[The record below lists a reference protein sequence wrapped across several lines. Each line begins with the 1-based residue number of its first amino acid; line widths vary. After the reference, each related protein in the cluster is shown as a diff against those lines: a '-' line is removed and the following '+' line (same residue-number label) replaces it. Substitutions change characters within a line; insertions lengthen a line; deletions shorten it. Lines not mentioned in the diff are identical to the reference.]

1 LRDVILLHDW
11 WAANAGNVTPEDMK
25 MTDEQFMAF
34 RRRCNK
40 VSYNLRKN
48 QYSQLLA
55 VKKDRTQRRI
65 SELEDIIKDRK
76 TLHWDD
82 KYGQEAVRDEGEEEW
97 TLAKVDAK
105 ARERIRLLAMAEDI
119 IDESEQERS
128 IGNASPT
135 RKTLNKRRISSFV
148 NVELEDEDVSNRAVV
163 PTKRQLARR
172 RLMEEVVK
180 ADATYK
186 ECAKLEKQYK
196 EDSKQLVNRTVNY
209 LKSLGLIETE
219 SDIERLAT
227 LSSAK
232 HNPEV
237 SQMWMN
243 EIQEQRKSL
252 DSAMELMKGQRKSLQ
267 SIIDNVAK
275 MEEKIKELK
284 QKNKRIF
291 DICMKSGKKVKGVDR
306 QVRSRMLMDKLNNEQ
321 RIFELKSLVKKAKS
335 QHLEDFSALEKM
347 RKDVDEKQ
355 STYDQKVREFKT
367 DIGLTQE
374 VIDNLMVGIY
384 NKFQDEILEHSKRN
398 KK

>member
-1 LRDVILLHDW
+1 
-11 WAANAGNVTPEDMK
+11 
-25 MTDEQFMAF
+25 
-34 RRRCNK
+34 
-40 VSYNLRKN
+40 
-48 QYSQLLA
+48 
-55 VKKDRTQRRI
+55 
-65 SELEDIIKDRK
+65 
-76 TLHWDD
+76 
-82 KYGQEAVRDEGEEEW
+82 
-97 TLAKVDAK
+97 
-105 ARERIRLLAMAEDI
+105 
-119 IDESEQERS
+119 
-128 IGNASPT
+128 
-135 RKTLNKRRISSFV
+135 
-148 NVELEDEDVSNRAVV
+148 
-163 PTKRQLARR
+163 
-172 RLMEEVVK
+172 MEEVVK

-186 ECAKLEKQYK
+186 ECVKLEKQYK

-219 SDIERLAT
+219 ADIERLAT

-232 HNPEV
+232 QNQEV
-237 SQMWMN
+237 SQRWMN
-243 EIQEQRKSL
+243 EIQEQMESL

-306 QVRSRMLMDKLNNEQ
+306 QVRNRMLMDKLNNEQ

-355 STYDQKVREFKT
+355 STYDQKVRDFKS
-367 DIGLTQE
+367 DIGLTNE
-374 VIDNLMVGIY
+374 TIDNLMVGIY
-384 NKFQDEILEHSKRN
+384 NKFQGEILEHSKRN

>member
-1 LRDVILLHDW
+1 MKRDRS
-11 WAANAGNVTPEDMK
+11 E
-25 MTDEQFMAF
+25 
-34 RRRCNK
+34 
-40 VSYNLRKN
+40 
-48 QYSQLLA
+48 
-55 VKKDRTQRRI
+55 RRI

-82 KYGQEAVRDEGEEEW
+82 KYGKDAIRDEGEEKWSVE
-97 TLAKVDAK
+97 KVNAK

-128 IGNASPT
+128 IGYASPT
-135 RKTLNKRRISSFV
+135 KETLNRRRIASF
-148 NVELEDEDVSNRAVV
+148 
-163 PTKRQLARR
+163 
-172 RLMEEVVK
+172 MEEVVK

-186 ECAKLEKQYK
+186 ECVKLEKQYK

-232 HNPEV
+232 QNPEV
-237 SQMWMN
+237 SQMWMK
-243 EIQEQRKSL
+243 EIQEQRESL

-306 QVRSRMLMDKLNNEQ
+306 QVRNRMLMDKLNNEQ

-367 DIGLTQE
+367 DIGLTTD
-374 VIDNLMVGIY
+374 VVNNLMVGIY

>member
-1 LRDVILLHDW
+1 
-11 WAANAGNVTPEDMK
+11 
-25 MTDEQFMAF
+25 
-34 RRRCNK
+34 
-40 VSYNLRKN
+40 
-48 QYSQLLA
+48 
-55 VKKDRTQRRI
+55 
-65 SELEDIIKDRK
+65 
-76 TLHWDD
+76 
-82 KYGQEAVRDEGEEEW
+82 
-97 TLAKVDAK
+97 
-105 ARERIRLLAMAEDI
+105 
-119 IDESEQERS
+119 
-128 IGNASPT
+128 
-135 RKTLNKRRISSFV
+135 
-148 NVELEDEDVSNRAVV
+148 
-163 PTKRQLARR
+163 
-172 RLMEEVVK
+172 MEEVVK

-186 ECAKLEKQYK
+186 ECVKLEKQYK

-232 HNPEV
+232 QNPEV
-237 SQMWMN
+237 SQMWMK
-243 EIQEQRKSL
+243 EIQEQRESL

-291 DICMKSGKKVKGVDR
+291 DICMKAGKKVKGVDK
-306 QVRSRMLMDKLNNEQ
+306 QVRNRMLMDKIDNEQ

-367 DIGLTQE
+367 DIGLTTD
-374 VIDNLMVGIY
+374 VVNNLMVGIY

>member
-1 LRDVILLHDW
+1 
-11 WAANAGNVTPEDMK
+11 
-25 MTDEQFMAF
+25 
-34 RRRCNK
+34 
-40 VSYNLRKN
+40 
-48 QYSQLLA
+48 
-55 VKKDRTQRRI
+55 
-65 SELEDIIKDRK
+65 
-76 TLHWDD
+76 LHWDD